1 MEVRDHMTLETLQRL
16 ERKESNASQAKRL
29 RIIILAIQGFTAP
42 AIALTLGMSRRAV
55 QKRVERFNREGLQG
69 LSEGRGGYRQETL
82 TEEQKTEF
90 CERLDQGPMA
100 EDGVCSLRGVDV
112 QHILRQE
119 FNLLRRLSS
128 VYAILHRLKYSC
140 LCPRP
145 RHQKANPEAQAQFV
159 EQLPQ
164 QLKAVAATH
173 PQQKLRLYFEDESR
187 FGQQGTTT
195 RVWARR
201 GSRPTAV
208 RQTEYEY
215 LWVLGVVCPETGK
228 AEGLLSPRLNTDVI
242 NIFLRQ
248 FAKTLPADEQA
259 VVIWDGAGFHTSH
272 GLEVPENVTLL
283 QLPAYSPELNPIEN
297 LWNYLKSH
305 YWSNR
310 AYADYDAL
318 ELAAIDAW
326 QRAVL
331 DPDLMKTVCAAPYAL
346 KAQF

>member
-1 MEVRDHMTLETLQRL
+1 M
-16 ERKESNASQAKRL
+16 
-29 RIIILAIQGFTAP
+29 
-42 AIALTLGMSRRAV
+42 
-55 QKRVERFNREGLQG
+55 
-69 LSEGRGGYRQETL
+69 

-90 CERLDQGPMA
+90 CERLDQGPKA

-159 EQLPQ
+159 EQIPQ
-164 QLKAVAATH
+164 QLKAVAAAH
-173 PQQKLRLYFEDESR
+173 PQRKLRLYFEDESR

-331 DPDLMKTVCAAPYAL
+331 DPDLMKTVCAAPYAS